1 MAMVNSTIPTN
12 GPILGPATLFSF
24 TIGAGYQIP
33 VGRMAL
39 EAQKSAIVA
48 EQQLQNDVDAIKQ
61 YNDSLGEINDRVLP
75 VLNDV
80 SGLALGPNPPA
91 WQKWFV
97 DLVGYQLYQLRASE
111 SPTVIEEVP
120 LAYQPQPIPLNTF
133 IGPIDVRRASCFGP
147 GTLVRAISGLEPI
160 ESLKV
165 GDQVLTQSTRTGALG
180 YKPVLVVHHNP
191 PSKTFRIKLGDE
203 TITSS
208 HFHRFWKAGSGW
220 VMARDLKEG
229 DPIRTLNGT
238 VKVTAIDDGRV
249 MPVFNV
255 DVADDADFF
264 VGETAALA
272 HDNTLPNLREQP
284 FDALTS
290 ASKATRP

>member
-1 MAMVNSTIPTN
+1 M
-12 GPILGPATLFSF
+12 
-24 TIGAGYQIP
+24 
-33 VGRMAL
+33 
-39 EAQKSAIVA
+39 
-48 EQQLQNDVDAIKQ
+48 
-61 YNDSLGEINDRVLP
+61 
-75 VLNDV
+75 
-80 SGLALGPNPPA
+80 
-91 WQKWFV
+91 
-97 DLVGYQLYQLRASE
+97 
-111 SPTVIEEVP
+111 
-120 LAYQPQPIPLNTF
+120 
-133 IGPIDVRRASCFGP
+133 
-147 GTLVRAISGLEPI
+147 
-160 ESLKV
+160 
-165 GDQVLTQSTRTGALG
+165 
-180 YKPVLVVHHNP
+180 HHNP

-255 DVADDADFF
+255 NVADDADFF

>member
-12 GPILGPATLFSF
+12 GPILGPASF
-24 TIGAGYQIP
+24 IFVYDRGGMIEIP

-147 GTLVRAISGLEPI
+147 VLWFERSRASSPSNRSRSG
-160 ESLKV
+160 
-165 GDQVLTQSTRTGALG
+165 
-180 YKPVLVVHHNP
+180 
-191 PSKTFRIKLGDE
+191 
-203 TITSS
+203 
-208 HFHRFWKAGSGW
+208 
-220 VMARDLKEG
+220 
-229 DPIRTLNGT
+229 IR
-238 VKVTAIDDGRV
+238 
-249 MPVFNV
+249 
-255 DVADDADFF
+255 
-264 VGETAALA
+264 
-272 HDNTLPNLREQP
+272 
-284 FDALTS
+284 S
-290 ASKATRP
+290 